1 VSQYEPQGREPSGWA
16 IGGITF
22 AAVMMMTI
30 GIFQII
36 AGIAAIIEDDFYVV
50 GSEYAF
56 NLDVSGWGW
65 IHLILGLLLVFA
77 GWSLFA
83 GKTWAGIF
91 AIVLAVLAAIANF
104 FYIPYYPFWSL
115 LVIALCVWV
124 IWSLT
129 RGGGSREV

>member
-1 VSQYEPQGREPSGWA
+1 VSQYEPQEQPSGWA

-22 AAVMMMTI
+22 AAVMMLTI

-36 AGIAAIIEDDFYVV
+36 GGIAAIVKDEFYVI
-50 GSEYAF
+50 GANYAY

-77 GWSLFA
+77 GWSLFS

-91 AIVLAVLAAIANF
+91 AIVMAVLAAIANF

-129 RGGGSREV
+129 RPSGSREA